1 MNFHEAA
8 HDTARVAVF
17 LWFLWT
23 HCDAVV
29 LSRGALD
36 DRAVR
41 AAAAERR
48 EP

>member
-1 MNFHEAA
+1 MNEAA

-17 LWFLWT
+17 LWLWT